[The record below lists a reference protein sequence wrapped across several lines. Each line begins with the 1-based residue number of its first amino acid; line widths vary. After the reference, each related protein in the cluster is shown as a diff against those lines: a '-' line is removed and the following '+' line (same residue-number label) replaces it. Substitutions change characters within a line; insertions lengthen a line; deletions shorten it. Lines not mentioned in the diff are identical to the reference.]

1 MITAFVLF
9 TIAPGAVK
17 GLAERLLEVP
27 GPPING
33 QATTSV
39 MLLVAAPKDDGNVS
53 KDILYIGKDSHLPL
67 RREQFVGGALV
78 KTETFKDIKLNN
90 GFKPD
95 DFS

>member
-1 MITAFVLF
+1 
-9 TIAPGAVK
+9 
-17 GLAERLLEVP
+17 
-27 GPPING
+27 
-33 QATTSV
+33 
-39 MLLVAAPKDDGNVS
+39 
-53 KDILYIGKDSHLPL
+53 L